1 MIAID
6 TNILIYAC
14 DKSDARRQQI
24 ALDLIAEA
32 VDGILLWQVACEFV
46 AASRK
51 PSAQGFTAAH
61 AWSRLSEFVGVL
73 RLALPTAGILERART
88 LHVTH
93 GVSFWD
99 ATIWRRASKP
109 VWTCSTL
116 RTSLGSIRLVPSESS
131 IHSSET
137 VETPRS
143 RRQDRPGA
151 SVKPLVAACV
161 LCLVLPRV
169 GLAQVPTGTISW
181 CRAGPGQRRDRWS
194 GRAGGQPRDR
204 PRAEHHHR

>member
-1 MIAID
+1 MIALD

-24 ALDLIAEA
+24 ALDLIADA

-51 PSAQGFTAAH
+51 LSAQGFTAAH

-99 ATIWRRASKP
+99 ATI
-109 VWTCSTL
+109 L
-116 RTSLGSIRLVPSESS
+116 
-131 IHSSET
+131 
-137 VETPRS
+137 
-143 RRQDRPGA
+143 
-151 SVKPLVAACV
+151 AACV
-161 LCLVLPRV
+161 EADVDVFYSEDVPGLDTVGALRV
-169 GLAQVPTGTISW
+169 VNPFK
-181 CRAGPGQRRDRWS
+181 
-194 GRAGGQPRDR
+194 
-204 PRAEHHHR
+204 

>member
-1 MIAID
+1 MIALD

-24 ALDLIAEA
+24 ALDLIADA

-51 PSAQGFTAAH
+51 LSAQGFTAAH

-93 GVSFWD
+93 GVSFGMPRS
-99 ATIWRRASKP
+99 WRRASKP
-109 VWTCSTL
+109 MWTCSTL
-116 RTSLGSIRLVPSESS
+116 RTSLGSIRSVPLKSS
-131 IHSSET
+131 IHS
-137 VETPRS
+137 VETASTPCS
-143 RRQDRPGA
+143 RRQATSSLIRA
-151 SVKPLVAACV
+151 AFFKPI
-161 LCLVLPRV
+161 PRTCAKLFSSAV
-169 GLAQVPTGTISW
+169 TTRSTEPNLINS
-181 CRAGPGQRRDRWS
+181 R
-194 GRAGGQPRDR
+194 
-204 PRAEHHHR
+204 